1 MNPASGIEA
10 AGGGLSVIELLRHA
24 DPVVQFVVA
33 ILVSC
38 SIASWALILEKSIRL
53 SRLSMKVRE
62 LESVAAAAGAAN
74 FQSGSLA
81 SLLWAAASQEDRGED
96 GGRAEFQ
103 QRLERSMRMRAK
115 QELRRAESGLSFLAT
130 VGSTAPFIGLFGTV
144 WGIMHS
150 FSAIAQAKD
159 TSLAVVAPGIAEALF
174 ATAVGL
180 VAAVPAVIAYN
191 QISASL
197 GRAAE
202 RIGVAVASLARHW
215 SKKRDVV
222 KAA

>member
-10 AGGGLSVIELLRHA
+10 SGGGFSVIELLRHA
-24 DPVVQFVVA
+24 DPVVQIVVG
-33 ILVSC
+33 ILVFC
-38 SIASWALILEKSIRL
+38 SIASWALILEKFIRL
-53 SRLSMKVRE
+53 ARLRSKMRK
-62 LESVAAAAGAAN
+62 LEAVAAAPGAPN
-74 FQSGSLA
+74 FEAGSLA
-81 SLLWAAASQEDRGED
+81 GLLWAAASQEDRGEE
-96 GGRAEFQ
+96 GSRAEYQ
-103 QRLERSMRMRAK
+103 QRLERAMRLRAK
-115 QELRRAESGLSFLAT
+115 QELRRAESGLAFLAT
-130 VGSTAPFIGLFGTV
+130 VGATAPFIGLFGTV

-180 VAAVPAVIAYN
+180 VAAIPAVIAYN

-215 SKKRDVV
+215 SKKRDVA